1 MHLILVCANS
11 LMYTLSI
18 NNDNLSSLSYGQLV
32 IKKPIRNILKLFKA
46 IKTMY
51 RLPMG
56 TNTPKKIENF
66 P

>member
-1 MHLILVCANS
+1 MAIK
-11 LMYTLSI
+11 
-18 NNDNLSSLSYGQLV
+18 LV
-32 IKKPIRNILKLFKA
+32 IKNPIRNILKLFKA